1 MNYNKI
7 ISYIYTLLAVGY
19 GTYFYITYIYYYKLT
34 LDGYYSKNKEETIAI
49 IKTINCYDNSCYSK
63 LEYIVNNIKYMNVK
77 NIKNNLKIGDKI
89 KIKYTID
96 NPNEIFVYGN
106 QHIYA
111 FIYIIL
117 FIIFILLL
125 WIFLFIVILYK
136 NNYNKFIFLIYA
148 IFITIIISDTIYFN
162 INRLYEY
169 QDYIINA
176 NHYNENDLDNYYYD
190 NFENYTIGIIK
201 NQDEYYSNVEYL
213 VDGFKYN
220 IKILTIDYK
229 IGEEVKVY
237 YNKDYPEAIKIY
249 DETKSLNKKEIKQIK
264 IILYIILLLLWIF
277 LFFNIP
283 IIII

>member
-7 ISYIYTLLAVGY
+7 ISYIYALLAVGY
-19 GTYFYITYIYYYKLT
+19 GTYFYIMYIYYYKLT

-49 IKTINCYDNSCYSK
+49 IKTINCYDNSCYSN

-176 NHYNENDLDNYYYD
+176 NHNNENDLDNYYYD